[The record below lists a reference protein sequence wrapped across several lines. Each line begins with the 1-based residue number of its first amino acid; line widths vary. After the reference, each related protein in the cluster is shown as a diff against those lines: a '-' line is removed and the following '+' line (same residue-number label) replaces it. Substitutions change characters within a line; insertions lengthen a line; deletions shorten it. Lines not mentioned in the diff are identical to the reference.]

1 MSQLILKAIGTI
13 EANVELVD
21 SPDLSVGADEALV
34 RIEAAAINPVD
45 FMLAAGT
52 YGYQAQVPFALG
64 TEGVGRVVRTGD
76 SVGAELIGRRVLI
89 LPNYQQGTWAD
100 EVVVKA
106 SNLIALPDEGDPLQL
121 AMLGVNPLT
130 AHLLL
135 TEFVDLR
142 PGDWIG
148 QNLGNSAVGQY
159 VIGLA
164 KHLGLKTVSVVRREE
179 AAARLHEL
187 GADLVVV
194 DGDDLAGRIK
204 QALDGAE
211 LKLALDGTGDST
223 IGALAQ
229 AVEYGGTVASYSSV
243 TGQPPAV
250 GLGDYVYRQLS
261 LRGLWIVNWL
271 TNAPR
276 AEQEKTYTELA
287 GLIAAGVLSVEVAA
301 TYPLA
306 DYRKAWQHAQQAG
319 RSGKV
324 LFRP

>member
-1 MSQLILKAIGTI
+1 MSQLILQAIGAI
-13 EANVELVD
+13 EANVELVE
-21 SPDLSVGADEALV
+21 SPDLQVGAGEALV

-64 TEGVGRVVRTGD
+64 TEGVGRVVRTDD
-76 SVGAELIGRRVLI
+76 SELLGRRVLI

-100 EVVVKA
+100 EVVVKT

-135 TEFVDLR
+135 KEFVDLR

-164 KHLGLKTVSVVRREE
+164 AKHLGLKTVSVVRREE
-179 AAARLHEL
+179 AAAKLREL

-211 LKLALDGTGDST
+211 LTLALDGTGDET

-229 AVEYGGTVASYSSV
+229 AVEYGGTVVSYSSV
-243 TGQPPAV
+243 TGQPPVV
-250 GLGDYVYRQLS
+250 GLGDHIYRQLT

-271 TNAPR
+271 THASR

-287 GLIAAGVLSVEVAA
+287 GLITSGVLGLDVAA

-306 DYRKAWQHAQQAG
+306 DYRKALDHAQQAG

>member
-1 MSQLILKAIGTI
+1 MSQLILNAIGDI
-13 EANVELVD
+13 EGNTELVEA
-21 SPDLSVGADEALV
+21 PDLTVGAGGALV
-34 RIEAAAINPVD
+34 RIEAAAINPVE

-64 TEGVGRVVRTGD
+64 TEGVGRVVESGD
-76 SVGAELIGRRVLI
+76 PDLQGKRVLI
-89 LPNYQQGTWAD
+89 VPNYQQGTWAD

-106 SNLIALPDEGDPLQL
+106 ENLVVIPDEGDALQL
-121 AMLGVNPLT
+121 AMVGVNPLT
-130 AHLLL
+130 AYKLL
-135 TEFVDLR
+135 TEFVDLK

-148 QNLGNSAVGQY
+148 QNLGNSSVGQY

-179 AAARLHEL
+179 AAAKLREL
-187 GADLVVV
+187 GADVVVV
-194 DGDDLAGRIK
+194 DGEDLAGRIK
-204 QALDGAE
+204 QRLDGAE
-211 LKLALDGTGDST
+211 LKLALDGTGDQT

-229 AVEYGGTVASYSSV
+229 TVEFGGTVVSYSSV
-243 TGQPPAV
+243 TGQAPVV
-250 GLGDYVYRQLS
+250 GLGDSIYRQLT

-271 TNAPR
+271 STASK
-276 AEQEKTYTELA
+276 AELDKTYTELA
-287 GLIAAGVLSVEVAA
+287 ALVASGVLSLEVGA

-306 DYRKAWQHAQQAG
+306 DYRKAWDHARESG

>member
-13 EANVELVD
+13 EANAELVE
-21 SPDLSVGADEALV
+21 SPDPQVGAGEALV

-52 YGYQAQVPFALG
+52 YGYQAQLPFALG

-76 SVGAELIGRRVLI
+76 SELLGRRVLI

-100 EVVVKA
+100 EVVVKT

-164 KHLGLKTVSVVRREE
+164 KHLGLKTVSVVRRE
-179 AAARLHEL
+179 AAAAKLREL

-194 DGDDLAGRIK
+194 DGDDLTGRIK

-211 LKLALDGTGDST
+211 LKLVLDGTGDET

-229 AVEYGGTVASYSSV
+229 ALEYGGTVVSYSSV
-243 TGQPPAV
+243 TGQPPVV
-250 GLGDYVYRQLS
+250 GLGDHIYRQLS

-271 TNAPR
+271 THASR

-287 GLIAAGVLSVEVAA
+287 GLIASGVLSLEVAA

-306 DYRKAWQHAQQAG
+306 DYRKAWDHAQQAG